1 LQVIEATHLSAPMS
15 RIGILTQKEIEQTVA
30 SSLISSKY
38 NEVIDKE
45 SAFEILNKKLR
56 EPSEKKQTSEKNR
69 KAKKNQL

>member
-1 LQVIEATHLSAPMS
+1 MS